1 MVRLSSLGVYG
12 AHHSFPLLHSQAIIT
27 KIYLFIF
34 FVGGELK
41 SEKKSKG
48 SYDFHSMKPPSAP
61 GVREHQRELSTY
73 RRAGVHHSQ
82 ETRGTHKTDTKRGE
96 KKQGG
101 EQREEEIQL
110 TRHRTLYKKRG
121 SQHHHHHH
129 HDYDEK

>member
-12 AHHSFPLLHSQAIIT
+12 AHHSFPSLHSQAVIT
-27 KIYLFIF
+27 ISFLFWL
-34 FVGGELK
+34 GESYK
-41 SEKKSKG
+41 KERKKSKG
-48 SYDFHSMKPPSAP
+48 SYDFHSIKPPSAP
-61 GVREHQRELSTY
+61 GVREHQCELSTY

-82 ETRGTHKTDTKRGE
+82 ETRGTHKTDTKQG

-121 SQHHHHHH
+121 SHHHHHE
-129 HDYDEK
+129 YDEK